1 MAKHIIPM
9 GSHTPLRSHWINEVP
24 DTSINKV
31 PLVYRLGQEQA
42 MADAFAKAKRN
53 HKWSDLRSK
62 AKQMKS
68 NVGQNNGDKK

>member
-1 MAKHIIPM
+1 MTRHIIPM

-42 MADAFAKAKRN
+42 MADAFAKAKRDR
-53 HKWSDLRSK
+53 KWSQLRMK
-62 AKQMKS
+62 AKQIKS
-68 NVGQNNGDKK
+68 NVGPNNGDKK

>member
-9 GSHTPLRSHWINEVP
+9 GSHKPLRSHWINEVP

-42 MADAFAKAKRN
+42 MADAFAKAKRD
-53 HKWSDLRSK
+53 HKWSQLRMK
-62 AKQMKS
+62 AKQIKS
-68 NVGQNNGDKK
+68 NIGPNNGDKK

>member
-42 MADAFAKAKRN
+42 MADAFEKEVQ
-53 HKWSDLRSK
+53 DLHL
-62 AKQMKS
+62 
-68 NVGQNNGDKK
+68 

>member
-1 MAKHIIPM
+1 MARHIIPM

-42 MADAFAKAKRN
+42 MADAFAKAKCD
-53 HKWSDLRSK
+53 HKWSQLRMK

-68 NVGQNNGDKK
+68 NIGPNNGDKK

>member
-1 MAKHIIPM
+1 MARHIIPM

-42 MADAFAKAKRN
+42 MADAFAKAKRD
-53 HKWSDLRSK
+53 HKWSQLRMK

-68 NVGQNNGDKK
+68 NIGPNNGDKK

>member
-1 MAKHIIPM
+1 MARHIIPM

-42 MADAFAKAKRN
+42 MADAFEKAKRD
-53 HKWSDLRSK
+53 HKWSELRSK
-62 AKQMKS
+62 AKQIKS
-68 NVGQNNGDKK
+68 NVGPNNGDKK

>member
-1 MAKHIIPM
+1 MARHIIPM

-42 MADAFAKAKRN
+42 MADAFAKDKRDN
-53 HKWSDLRSK
+53 KWSELSSK
-62 AKQMKS
+62 AKQIKS
-68 NVGQNNGDKK
+68 NIGPNNGDKK

>member
-1 MAKHIIPM
+1 MTRHIIPM

-42 MADAFAKAKRN
+42 MADAFAKAKRD
-53 HKWSDLRSK
+53 HKWSQLRMK
-62 AKQMKS
+62 AKQIKS
-68 NVGQNNGDKK
+68 NVGLNNGDKK

>member
-42 MADAFAKAKRN
+42 MADAFAKAKRD
-53 HKWSDLRSK
+53 HKWSQLRMK
-62 AKQMKS
+62 AKQIKS
-68 NVGQNNGDKK
+68 NIGPNIGDKK

>member
-42 MADAFAKAKRN
+42 MADAFAKAKRD
-53 HKWSDLRSK
+53 HKWSQLRMK
-62 AKQMKS
+62 AKQIKS
-68 NVGQNNGDKK
+68 NVGPNNGDKK